1 MIRPPRATGPTDVPQ
16 RRRFLSRRSGHAG
29 RSWRSGHAGRS
40 WRSGHAG
47 ASQPALILLV
57 VGLLCLLGLMM
68 VLSASSVE
76 ALHSYGGAW
85 MFFQR
90 QAVWVALGAVAM
102 LAVARLDYHRWRPL
116 VQPMLFVTV
125 GLLVVVLLPG
135 IGITVGGSTRWLG
148 FGPIRVQPSELAKLA
163 LLLFSADLL
172 ARRADRVHEP
182 GAILRPLLLVTCAL
196 GGLIMLQPDMGTT
209 ITMTVT
215 ALTVVF
221 VGGLPLGR
229 MAALL
234 GGTAAVG
241 LGVGMVEGYRRARLF
256 SFLDP
261 WADAGNTG
269 YQVAQSL
276 VALGSGRLTGVGLG
290 ASRAKWGFLP
300 NAHTDFIFAI
310 IGEELGLFGT
320 LLVVGLFVWLAVLGV
335 KVALNAPDRFGSLL
349 AAGVTGW
356 IGAQAVV
363 NMGAVTGRL
372 PVTGVPLPFVSFG
385 GSSLLVTMA
394 AMGILVNVARASAA
408 TAASPGPAR
417 RGPVG

>member
-1 MIRPPRATGPTDVPQ
+1 MTHDVV
-16 RRRFLSRRSGHAG
+16 RRRVGPRSALAAARRAG
-29 RSWRSGHAGRS
+29 R
-40 WRSGHAG
+40 
-47 ASQPALILLV
+47 PALILLA

-90 QAVWVALGAVAM
+90 QVLWVALGAVAM
-102 LAVARLDYHRWRPL
+102 VTAARVDYHRWRPL
-116 VQPMLFVTV
+116 VRPVLFVTV
-125 GLLVVVLLPG
+125 ALLVVVLLPG
-135 IGITVGGSTRWLG
+135 LGVTVGGSTRWLQL
-148 FGPIRVQPSELAKLA
+148 GPLRVQPSELAKLA

-196 GGLIMLQPDMGTT
+196 GALIMLQPDMGTT
-209 ITMTVT
+209 ITMTVI
-215 ALTVVF
+215 ALTIVF

-229 MAALL
+229 MAALV
-234 GGTAAVG
+234 GGTAAAG
-241 LGVGMVEGYRRARLF
+241 LVVGMLEGYRRARLF

-261 WADAGNTG
+261 WADAANTG
-269 YQVAQSL
+269 YQVAQSI
-276 VALGSGRLTGVGLG
+276 VALGSGRITGVGLG

-310 IGEELGLFGT
+310 IGEELGLLGT
-320 LLVVGLFVWLAVLGV
+320 LFVVGLFVWLAVLGV
-335 KVALNAPDRFGSLL
+335 QVALSAPDRFGSLL

-385 GSSLLVTMA
+385 GSSVLITMA
-394 AMGILVNVARASAA
+394 AAGILVNVARAA
-408 TAASPGPAR
+408 GAR
-417 RGPVG
+417 RGPGPA